1 MWTKSKDL
9 QNKYVK
15 LSFQQDYETVTKVL
29 HEFEFRMY
37 DGIFNDGYYESY
49 PFLNFYSDNTYYTS
63 IDSLIVYTEIPI
75 QQFYDYLKPKTLKV
89 EDLVEGEVYK
99 SAYGNDWLFK
109 YNENNDETVYYLTPT
124 SFSKSSWG
132 FYKNKTIT
140 PCSPEEKKWLEAC
153 IKADKFIPKE
163 EALKVEPKYEYEVVH
178 CTTQEEWD
186 FVRNKCI
193 FSSAMYKYETWE
205 KHDKHVAYPEGV
217 GICIKEVCYSGL
229 SYWKKHNAKIYSFQ
243 EWCDKFGHK
252 PDFKFKFENNKWYKT
267 LNTSSGTYYV
277 KNKVINGHLDSFK
290 EYICDDKH
298 YYCTINLGSEGTYK
312 YELLTDLSEI
322 QQYLPDGHV
331 DKIKVM
337 KEESLVGR
345 YLKAL
350 IDYPEH
356 TDYKKNDFA
365 KIVKDINGE
374 DVYLES
380 HNFRASISRKDYW
393 ELIPKGFTPDNI
405 IPEYVEVLIT
415 KGWFTK
421 GEILKTEKYSLGGW
435 KFVWSDGSGQVY
447 SSYYK
452 DYYKPSTKEA
462 YDKYHSKSTDTN
474 WIPEVGE
481 YAVMVDAG
489 GWSYS
494 FDNNGCVAKI
504 TEVNAKQFYN
514 GVKTYTIA
522 GKLINPK
529 TSDYNSFNSI
539 PLINSD
545 KKLICRKALPH
556 EIPNNN
562 EVVLTPK
569 TFDLS
574 NTKIRVDT
582 PELSKLVQEK
592 AFKLGLYW
600 GNKEKKVDYQIY
612 KFLYFSKYK
621 TITYGDDSTYFQ
633 NHFYKE
639 IFPSDLGINI
649 VNKEIRSI
657 VNIGKNEYPVTSN
670 EVFQQEGLIDT
681 NVNKIQ
687 SVSVELYQPEELQLF

>member
-1 MWTKSKDL
+1 MWTKSENL

-15 LSFQQDYETVTKVL
+15 LSSQQDYETVTKVL
-29 HEFEFRMY
+29 HEFGFKMY
-37 DGIFNDGYYESY
+37 DGIFNDKYYQSY
-49 PFLNFYSDNTYYTS
+49 PFLNFHSDNTYYTS
-63 IDSLIVYTEIPI
+63 RDSSRVNTEIPI
-75 QQFYDYLKPKTLKV
+75 QQFYDYLSSKTLKV
-89 EDLVEGEVYK
+89 EDLVEGEVYR
-99 SAYGNDWLFK
+99 SNYGSDWLFK
-109 YNENNDETVYYLTPT
+109 YNKNNDETVYYLTPT
-124 SFSKSSWG
+124 SFLRSSWG

-140 PCSPEEKKWLEAC
+140 PCSPEDKLWLEAC

-163 EALKVEPKYEYEVVH
+163 EALKSTETKYEYEVVH

-186 FVRNKCI
+186 FVRNKCTS
-193 FSSAMYKYETWE
+193 SSAMYKYETWE
-205 KHDKHVAYPEGV
+205 KHDKHVTYPEGV
-217 GICIKEVCYSGL
+217 GICIKENCYSGL
-229 SYWKKHNAKIYSFQ
+229 SYWKEHNAKIYTFQ

-252 PDFKFKFENNKWYKT
+252 PDFKPKFEVSKWYKYDT
-267 LNTSSGTYYV
+267 
-277 KNKVINGHLDSFK
+277 I
-290 EYICDDKH
+290 EKH
-298 YYCTINLGSEGTYK
+298 YYKPSENSSLNNGSVKVSEDIYNGNYRNVK
-312 YELLTDLSEI
+312 NVWSVKKDVKLLTDLSEI

-345 YLKAL
+345 YLKYVGESTHLPAYG
-350 IDYPEH
+350 DYFQIQKE
-356 TDYKKNDFA
+356 
-365 KIVKDINGE
+365 
-374 DVYLES
+374 ES
-380 HNFRASISRKDYW
+380 GCNLLRLSDNANNCSWNYENVRDGTCNSF
-393 ELIPKGFTPDNI
+393 ELMPKGFTPDNI
-405 IPEYVEVLIT
+405 IPV
-415 KGWFTK
+415 
-421 GEILKTEKYSLGGW
+421 
-435 KFVWSDGSGQVY
+435 
-447 SSYYK
+447 
-452 DYYKPSTKEA
+452 
-462 YDKYHSKSTDTN
+462 STDTN

-481 YAVMVDAG
+481 YAVMVNAG

-494 FDNNGCVAKI
+494 PDNNGCVAKI

-514 GVKTYTIA
+514 GVKTYIIA

-556 EIPNNN
+556 EISNNN

-600 GNKEKKVDYQIY
+600 GNKEKKVDYQTY

-633 NHFYKE
+633 NHLYKE

-657 VNIGKNEYPVTSN
+657 VNVGKNEYPVTSN